1 MCVNHCKSCLLGSE
15 TPAAETAI
23 LFRCYSKAGHEHINM
38 LGRYTFALPDQ
49 VARGKLRP
57 LRDPKDL

>member
-1 MCVNHCKSCLLGSE
+1 MLGSE